1 MLVNKT
7 LTNIGTTK
15 TFARSS
21 ARNSNAIAV
30 AINPAVNNANA
41 NRIRGYF
48 DKLCTTRF
56 PTGIL

>member
-1 MLVNKT
+1 MLVNKM
-7 LTNIGTTK
+7 LTNIGITK

-30 AINPAVNNANA
+30 AINPTVNNANA

-48 DKLCTTRF
+48 DILCITKF
-56 PTGIL
+56 LSCAL

>member
-7 LTNIGTTK
+7 LTNIGITK
-15 TFARSS
+15 AFARSS

-30 AINPAVNNANA
+30 AINPTVNNANT

-48 DKLCTTRF
+48 DILCTTRF
-56 PTGIL
+56 PSCVL